1 VFADTQSSSYLLPVK
16 AAVRRSE
23 HVEDG
28 DAATVALDFD
38 V

>member
-1 VFADTQSSSYLLPVK
+1 VFADTKSSSYLLPVK

-28 DAATVALDFD
+28 DAATVMLELD